1 MRVLWDNPFCEENL
15 LCGRVVVIG
24 FLHRICK
31 LAMHCIWGMEVG
43 MKKKKYL
50 IFALC
55 MVFAGIL
62 TACGKEGGEPSQPAD
77 NKPTSDGEENPGS
90 VTDTEDKD
98 GTGQD
103 GNGEDG
109 EKEDSGDGQTADNEK
124 EKNIQDVLIT
134 MQEKVLYEKGSLL
147 AEQKSDGWIMTN
159 SRMSLEYNVN
169 SGTAQ
174 IFAVGENLQDE
185 NLPGENLPGKSLPLL
200 SEVYAKAGR
209 KDGAELISKDLKRD
223 GESSIAV
230 EELSDDF
237 GEGMR
242 VCIVN
247 EGEDAS
253 LTQYYYFYEELPY
266 FFFEAAVSAK
276 TGEIA
281 TNYIA
286 PVFACKGDYST
297 NILNV
302 SGEDVRFLFTPY
314 DNDAFIRYS
323 SVPIITASESY
334 EVTAVFDNTLRRGM
348 VVGSVTH
355 DTWKTGIKAKQ
366 GGIDA
371 TVEFSVYGGASSA
384 ITRDCLPHGYV
395 SGKEVSSPRIFLGFY
410 EDYRDGLA
418 AYGEANAVIAPPLA
432 WDKGIPMGWNSW
444 SAVADK
450 VSYATYTDSSD
461 FVKENLQDNSFS
473 ADGVVYINFDSF
485 WDNLTE
491 MQLRDAAR
499 HVRENGQIPGI
510 YMTPFTYWG
519 GGYTAG
525 TVPGTDNRYS
535 WQDIVLKDENGTI
548 LPAVDGGVSVDPT
561 HPGTIMNIKY
571 QLERFKEWG
580 FAYVKMDFMSHGA
593 REGVFYNT
601 DITTGTQAYNY
612 GMQQI
617 HEILKDELDNQ
628 EFFISFSIAP
638 MFPSQY
644 AHSRRISC
652 DVFGTIDNTEYML
665 NSLTYGWWM
674 SGTIYPFTDP
684 DHIVLYNSFNHKN
697 AIMYNEGLSRYISA
711 AIAGTMLIDSD
722 DFRIKEARKRAV
734 EMLTCEEI
742 NAVAK
747 RGVAFRPVEGN
758 TKDAACDT
766 FVSFEDGEETLYL
779 AVFNFDGKKVKT
791 MQLDPQ
797 RLGLENSKEYEMYD
811 LWSKETVEFSGSI
824 DITLEAAQPKLF
836 RVTPKK

>member
-1 MRVLWDNPFCEENL
+1 
-15 LCGRVVVIG
+15 
-24 FLHRICK
+24 
-31 LAMHCIWGMEVG
+31 MEVG

-77 NKPTSDGEENPGS
+77 NKPTSEGEENPGS

-103 GNGEDG
+103 GNVEDG

-124 EKNIQDVLIT
+124 EKDIQDVLIT

-159 SRMSLEYNVN
+159 GRMSLEYNVN

-200 SEVYAKAGR
+200 SEVYAEAGR

-348 VVGSVTH
+348 VVGSITH

-371 TVEFSVYGGASSA
+371 TVEFSVYGGQVPRSPGIVYRMAMCPA
-384 ITRDCLPHGYV
+384 RKFLPLEY
-395 SGKEVSSPRIFLGFY
+395 FLGFM
-410 EDYRDGLA
+410 RITATGL
-418 AYGEANAVIAPPLA
+418 PP
-432 WDKGIPMGWNSW
+432 
-444 SAVADK
+444 
-450 VSYATYTDSSD
+450 
-461 FVKENLQDNSFS
+461 
-473 ADGVVYINFDSF
+473 
-485 WDNLTE
+485 
-491 MQLRDAAR
+491 
-499 HVRENGQIPGI
+499 
-510 YMTPFTYWG
+510 
-519 GGYTAG
+519 
-525 TVPGTDNRYS
+525 
-535 WQDIVLKDENGTI
+535 
-548 LPAVDGGVSVDPT
+548 
-561 HPGTIMNIKY
+561 
-571 QLERFKEWG
+571 
-580 FAYVKMDFMSHGA
+580 
-593 REGVFYNT
+593 
-601 DITTGTQAYNY
+601 TG
-612 GMQQI
+612 
-617 HEILKDELDNQ
+617 
-628 EFFISFSIAP
+628 
-638 MFPSQY
+638 
-644 AHSRRISC
+644 RR
-652 DVFGTIDNTEYML
+652 
-665 NSLTYGWWM
+665 
-674 SGTIYPFTDP
+674 
-684 DHIVLYNSFNHKN
+684 
-697 AIMYNEGLSRYISA
+697 
-711 AIAGTMLIDSD
+711 
-722 DFRIKEARKRAV
+722 
-734 EMLTCEEI
+734 
-742 NAVAK
+742 
-747 RGVAFRPVEGN
+747 
-758 TKDAACDT
+758 
-766 FVSFEDGEETLYL
+766 TL
-779 AVFNFDGKKVKT
+779 
-791 MQLDPQ
+791 
-797 RLGLENSKEYEMYD
+797 
-811 LWSKETVEFSGSI
+811 
-824 DITLEAAQPKLF
+824 
-836 RVTPKK
+836 